1 MYALVESGSI
11 TKYFN
16 NPKGFILGDV
26 QYSAD
31 IFMKWSV
38 AEKEAVGIYEVIFDD
53 SNKKNDKWYI
63 NANQSFAFAN
73 DKVTASYGTATAK
86 AHADVNEVW
95 TQVEIDEEGNSPDGA
110 SANDPKN
117 DQDGNQ
123 IVTRGLKYNLIKNL
137 KVNVAN
143 ELARTDWYVTRKTE
157 KSTAIPSAITTHR
170 DLVRSRQATMETAIT
185 NAADTAALETLHTY
199 TTTDGV
205 QSRPLGE
212 LPVLES

>member
-38 AEKEAVGIYEVIFDD
+38 AEKKAVGIYEVIFDD